1 VLLSRKEKEKLVIN
15 LTQEGKTTREIAKQA
30 HISLRDIGKIQHKL
44 TGDEE
49 LFEREQKKQDA
60 EKEKQKRKPLLPYA
74 QAFQMFKDKR
84 TLADV
89 AIELDIKSSVVLDFY
104 SEYLS
109 LTRMDWLVKIYN
121 ELKSDFPL
129 FMHLFR
135 WVQKEG
141 FNKNAISELLKKQY
155 SIECLDRIVAF
166 YHYRIS
172 ELKSRKSDLEQDVN
186 NLKRRSDNY
195 GGINPI

>member
-1 VLLSRKEKEKLVIN
+1 M
-15 LTQEGKTTREIAKQA
+15 
-30 HISLRDIGKIQHKL
+30 KI
-44 TGDEE
+44 
-49 LFEREQKKQDA
+49 LFEREQQKTRCRERETKKV
-60 EKEKQKRKPLLPYA
+60 KSLSPYA
-74 QAFQMFKDKR
+74 QAFQMFKDKKP
-84 TLADV
+84 LADV
-89 AIELDIKSSVVLDFY
+89 AIELDIKSSAVLDFY

-109 LTRMDWLVKIYN
+109 LTRMNWLVKIYN

-129 FMHLFR
+129 FLHLFR

-172 ELKSRKSDLEQDVN
+172 ELKSRKSNLEQDVN

>member
-1 VLLSRKEKEKLVIN
+1 MLLSRKEKEKLVIN

-135 WVQKEG
+135 WVQKE
-141 FNKNAISELLKKQY
+141 
-155 SIECLDRIVAF
+155 RI
-166 YHYRIS
+166 
-172 ELKSRKSDLEQDVN
+172 Q
-186 NLKRRSDNY
+186 
-195 GGINPI
+195 